1 MFSEFKRLILTVR
14 YLFSWKAATKGR
26 YDERDLLLGHGLDN
40 LVAIRLLV
48 VIVLFMLCGL
58 WLHFIYAPDF
68 YSALSFALVFVTL
81 CWYIRNLP
89 DCGLADSLQ
98 RQIGAR
104 VQAYRSYFGGRILFT
119 PQGLSLCWH
128 RRILVKTA
136 TTELGKSSVSTQQ
149 SSHTLN
155 SNAPVNTNLD
165 SIVNSPSNTSVDSF
179 ANAKTNPSVTSRANC
194 NEQSPLVSVQLPSS
208 NKSETLWEQ
217 WERASSDAER
227 DTVLFNAQFNS
238 TSRPSSSFTD
248 KAKATVSDKEV
259 KLDKLTVAS
268 QTTAN
273 HQSKNANIS
282 NNIHN
287 LSESHDEY
295 SAESAANDR
304 LDSALSTDN
313 DNLGSAFFIIVWW
326 RKFWK
331 LWSAPPT
338 QVRVQDDTYAATHEV
353 GKIETGNSGYLTYPK
368 VRSLYGYR
376 LHAAM
381 GLRLDQLKDLT
392 YAMLPD
398 LSQEA
403 HTQLTYQDVFFMGFG
418 FRWLPKHT
426 RKLHQLMEVGV
437 RPAAFGHKGTPDIH
451 SVEEQDAFKPLYFA
465 SEMLQGHTMLFGTT
479 GSGKTRFFDLLVT
492 QAILR
497 HETVIIIDPKGDRS
511 LQQCIIRAMRMAG
524 REVFSDLFCLDI
536 GRSRGLELNLEA
548 AERYAALSMGRRFPK
563 VGDSL
568 GQSLQHKIDL
578 GSVPFIQRAQKSMQS
593 KNKQQDT
600 RMPNIMQQNTQ
611 HQECGEP
618 ICTQPNL
625 MPQESLQFK
634 QTSQIQEPVQS
645 LSTLMQ
651 DERLSPEQDP
661 DAYFFEYMN
670 SGFNPTSSFDRST
683 EIGER
688 ICAMMPDSGSAASFK
703 AYAQMAVS
711 AAVECLMITGQPVV
725 LENIRSIVSDHSAF
739 IKVIRFF
746 LNRTVLQLDETAVSI
761 FFGRIHGIK
770 LAQLQ
775 SFSPAVVL
783 LLGDYADQSASRR
796 QERVLLEQLVE
807 RNIVDVTGSDDKLR
821 GYELNE
827 MPTDPAD
834 DNADEESGTTKTTRK
849 RTSSVRTKKNDNV
862 HPASLTDLNKFYE
875 WLIKFGY
882 IQKHRGLDKIMG
894 IATLV
899 PDFYRRVTNGVM
911 PYLSALTAGAL
922 GDLLSGKEQ
931 HLPTFLELI
940 ENNKVFYVA
949 LHCLKDASTGQA
961 LGRLM
966 MSDLAFVAGELNL
979 QNKKHPRV
987 SIFIDEASELS
998 NEGLLQLLNKS
1009 RSVNFSITLAT
1020 QCMADLTK
1028 RTGSAASASQIIAN
1042 CNNLISLRVN
1052 DPESA
1057 SVVSSVLPH
1066 TVVGE
1071 RSSSVMVSEN
1081 GGLNSDSYTT
1091 SRSLMQKEA
1100 PLFPNSMLMQLPDL
1114 EFIARMASGGFY
1126 KGFLPI
1132 LQPAL
1137 EPQSEFVDKSLIA
1150 SSELYSNPPFNS
1162 QVDLKN
1168 KNAKASNIE
1177 RSELPQQSERTWQ
1190 SQLSEPLGQSEQSQQ
1205 TQQSCNSQQAVHA
1218 QQAEQP
1224 SYDYEPELAQLAKM
1238 VDLGFKVQPQSSY
1251 PWQKAYSQYLFGSCW
1266 DARSSMKVET
1276 LRVSSAQHEPYCIA
1290 GSKAA
1295 KGIASSKPPLQQLS
1309 CQFHNQANVQSNTFS
1324 KQESEHTAHTQ
1335 PSFQSNASSQQES
1348 NQQTH
1353 TQSYFQSN
1361 TTSQSSKDSQ
1371 SKDNTEHKTA
1381 TLSNGKNQND
1391 VQQGRLQHLYI
1402 ALTKYGHMLFIFL
1415 IKVLF
1420 SVRMMWLGTVVGLA
1434 AIKLSAGLVL
1444 SCLFFGLYQVKV
1456 FWLSWYEVICNLGF
1470 FVGSV
1475 LPKIITQQ
1483 YFFFASEHLD
1493 LGARAQAVWS
1503 LYGEHLELMAAL
1515 LVTGLL
1521 WGQHCSLVSEVHHRS
1536 TMGLR
1541 QFAHILGWPW
1551 LLLWIFSAVLLL
1563 TGFILSVE
1571 WCRMVLGM
1579 AALSIGFYA
1588 ACFYSLHTR

>member
-1 MFSEFKRLILTVR
+1 MFSEFKCLILTVR
-14 YLFSWKAATKGR
+14 YLFSQQAAITGR
-26 YDERDLLLGHGLDN
+26 YDESDLLLGHGLDN

-48 VIVLFMLCGL
+48 VIVLFVLTGL
-58 WLHFIYAPDF
+58 WLHFIYTPDF
-68 YSALSFALVFVTL
+68 YSALSFALVFITL

-98 RQIGAR
+98 CQVGAR
-104 VQAYRSYFGGRILFT
+104 VQAYRSYCGGRILFT

-128 RRILVKTA
+128 RRILVETA
-136 TTELGKSSVSTQQ
+136 SPSASKRFKSSSFSSQQ
-149 SSHTLN
+149 SSHISSRPN
-155 SNAPVNTNLD
+155 DSAQTNIVKSLDATDSSKSLGSTNKTKPLD
-165 SIVNSPSNTSVDSF
+165 STDTSVIYDES
-179 ANAKTNPSVTSRANC
+179 C
-194 NEQSPLVSVQLPSS
+194 PLVSVQRPSS
-208 NKSETLWEQ
+208 NKAETLWQRWEQ
-217 WERASSDAER
+217 ASNDTER
-227 DTVLFNAQFNS
+227 DTVLL
-238 TSRPSSSFTD
+238 
-248 KAKATVSDKEV
+248 KAVQESDKQ
-259 KLDKLTVAS
+259 TVVS

-273 HQSKNANIS
+273 HQSKNAKTSHNL
-282 NNIHN
+282 HN
-287 LSESHDEY
+287 LSDSHNEH
-295 SAESAANDR
+295 SAESTENK

-331 LWSAPPT
+331 LWSAPPSL
-338 QVRVQDDTYAATHEV
+338 VRVQYDNNSTAHEC
-353 GKIETGNSGYLTYPK
+353 GKVETGNSGYLTYPQ

-398 LSQEA
+398 LSLEA
-403 HTQLTYQDVFFMGFG
+403 HTQITYQDVFFMGFG

-451 SVEEQDAFKPLYFA
+451 GVEDQNAFKPLYFA
-465 SEMLQGHTMLFGTT
+465 SDILQGHTMLFGTT

-536 GRSRGLELNLEA
+536 GRSRGLELNSKT

-578 GSVPFIQRAQKSMQS
+578 GSVPFIQRAQESMQS
-593 KNKQQDT
+593 KNKQQDNG
-600 RMPNIMQQNTQ
+600 MPNIVQQNTQ
-611 HQECGEP
+611 HQESEEA
-618 ICTQPNL
+618 IRTQPNL
-625 MPQESLQFK
+625 MLQESHQFK
-634 QTSQIQEPVQS
+634 QTSQIQEPAQP
-645 LSTLMQ
+645 LSTLIQ
-651 DERLSPEQDP
+651 DESLSPEQDP

-796 QERVLLEQLVE
+796 QERLLLEQLAE
-807 RNIVDVTGSDDKLR
+807 RHIIDVKGCDDKLKVS
-821 GYELNE
+821 ELNE
-827 MPTDPAD
+827 MPSDPAD
-834 DNADEESGTTKTTRK
+834 DDADEDRGSTKTTRK
-849 RTSSVRTKKNDNV
+849 RTSSARTKKNDNV

-940 ENNKVFYVA
+940 ENNKVFYAA
-949 LHCLKDASTGQA
+949 LHSLKDASTGQA

-987 SIFIDEASELS
+987 SVFIDEASELS
-998 NEGLLQLLNKS
+998 NEGLVQLLNKS

-1028 RTGSAASASQIIAN
+1028 RTGSSASASQIIAN

-1057 SVVSSVLPH
+1057 AVVSSVLPH

-1132 LQPAL
+1132 LQPDL
-1137 EPQSEFVDKSLIA
+1137 EQLLHAEPSHQSEKS
-1150 SSELYSNPPFNS
+1150 
-1162 QVDLKN
+1162 Q
-1168 KNAKASNIE
+1168 
-1177 RSELPQQSERTWQ
+1177 RSESSPQD
-1190 SQLSEPLGQSEQSQQ
+1190 
-1205 TQQSCNSQQAVHA
+1205 
-1218 QQAEQP
+1218 
-1224 SYDYEPELAQLAKM
+1224 YDPELVQLAQI
-1238 VDLGFKVQPQSSY
+1238 VDLGFKLQHQSSH
-1251 PWQKAYSQYLFGSCW
+1251 PWQKAYSQHLFGSCW
-1266 DARSSMKVET
+1266 DARSGMQVET
-1276 LRVSSAQHEPYCIA
+1276 VRVSSPRFEPYCIA
-1290 GSKAA
+1290 NSTAA
-1295 KGIASSKPPLQQLS
+1295 KGIASSKHTLQQPA
-1309 CQFHNQANVQSNTFS
+1309 CQFHNQSNASS
-1324 KQESEHTAHTQ
+1324 KQESEHQAHIQ
-1335 PSFQSNASSQQES
+1335 HIFQSNTSSQQES
-1348 NQQTH
+1348 TQQNNI
-1353 TQSYFQSN
+1353 QSYFQSN
-1361 TTSQSSKDSQ
+1361 TTSQSSHNESQ
-1371 SKDNTEHKTA
+1371 SKDNSKTV
-1381 TLSNGKNQND
+1381 SNGETQSNL
-1391 VQQGRLQHLYI
+1391 QQGWYQRLRRRLITNEQ
-1402 ALTKYGHMLFIFL
+1402 TLFILLLKF
-1415 IKVLF
+1415 LF
-1420 SVRMMWLGTVVGLA
+1420 SVRMMWLCTVGCLA
-1434 AIKLSAGLVL
+1434 AIELSVGLII
-1444 SCLFFGLYQVKV
+1444 SCLCCGLHQIKV
-1456 FWLSWYEVICNLGF
+1456 FCFSWNEVICNLGF

-1493 LGARAQAVWS
+1493 LGARAQAVLS

-1515 LVTGLL
+1515 VVTGLL

-1536 TMGLR
+1536 TIGLR

-1551 LLLWIFSAVLLL
+1551 LLLWLFSAVLLL

>member
-1 MFSEFKRLILTVR
+1 MFSEFKCLILTVR

-48 VIVLFMLCGL
+48 VIVLFVLTGL
-58 WLHFIYAPDF
+58 WLHFIYTPDF

-98 RQIGAR
+98 RQVGAR
-104 VQAYRSYFGGRILFT
+104 IQAYRSYCGGRILFT

-136 TTELGKSSVSTQQ
+136 TTEIGKSNVSVQQ
-149 SSHTLN
+149 SSHIIN
-155 SNAPVNTNLD
+155 SNLPAHANLD
-165 SIVNSPSNTSVDSF
+165 SQVNTQSNASVVSST
-179 ANAKTNPSVTSRANC
+179 NSKTNTTIKSHINC
-194 NEQSPLVSVQLPSS
+194 NEQSPLVSVHLPLS
-208 NKSETLWEQ
+208 NKSETLWQRWEQ
-217 WERASSDAER
+217 ASSDTER
-227 DTVLFNAQFNS
+227 DTVLLSAVQ
-238 TSRPSSSFTD
+238 
-248 KAKATVSDKEV
+248 ASDKQSAINAKQNA
-259 KLDKLTVAS
+259 KLDKPNTINSKQSTKLDKQAVAG

-282 NNIHN
+282 NNIHK

-304 LDSALSTDN
+304 LDSALSTDHDNLGSTLSTDN

-331 LWSAPPT
+331 LWSAPPSL
-338 QVRVQDDTYAATHEV
+338 VRVQDDNNATAHEC

-398 LSQEA
+398 LSREA
-403 HTQLTYQDVFFMGFG
+403 RTQIAYQDVFFMGFG

-451 SVEEQDAFKPLYFA
+451 GVEDQDAFKPLYFA
-465 SEMLQGHTMLFGTT
+465 SDMLQGHTMLFGTT

-536 GRSRGLELNLEA
+536 GRSRGLELNSKT

-578 GSVPFIQRAQKSMQS
+578 GSVPFIQCAQKSMQS
-593 KNKQQDT
+593 KNKQQDN

-634 QTSQIQEPVQS
+634 QTSQIQEPAQP
-645 LSTLMQ
+645 LSILMQ
-651 DERLSPEQDP
+651 DDRLSPEQDP

-796 QERVLLEQLVE
+796 QERLLLEQLAE
-807 RNIVDVTGSDDKLR
+807 RHIIDVTGSEDKLKAS
-821 GYELNE
+821 ELNE
-827 MPTDPAD
+827 MPSDPAND
-834 DNADEESGTTKTTRK
+834 DADEESGATKTTRK
-849 RTSSVRTKKNDNV
+849 RTSSARTKKNDNV

-940 ENNKVFYVA
+940 ENNKVFYAA

-979 QNKKHPRV
+979 HNKKHPRV
-987 SIFIDEASELS
+987 SVFIDEASELS
-998 NEGLLQLLNKS
+998 NEGLVQLLNKS

-1066 TVVGE
+1066 TVVVE

-1137 EPQSEFVDKSLIA
+1137 EQSQQAELSHQSEHSQKSEP
-1150 SSELYSNPPFNS
+1150 SHQSEHYQKAETSHQSEKS
-1162 QVDLKN
+1162 Q
-1168 KNAKASNIE
+1168 
-1177 RSELPQQSERTWQ
+1177 RSELSPQD
-1190 SQLSEPLGQSEQSQQ
+1190 
-1205 TQQSCNSQQAVHA
+1205 
-1218 QQAEQP
+1218 
-1224 SYDYEPELAQLAKM
+1224 YDPELVQLAQM

-1251 PWQKAYSQYLFGSCW
+1251 PWQKAYSQYLFGSYW
-1266 DARSSMKVET
+1266 DARSGMQVET
-1276 LRVSSAQHEPYCIA
+1276 VRLSSPRFEPYCIA
-1290 GSKAA
+1290 NSTAA
-1295 KGIASSKPPLQQLS
+1295 KGVTSSKHTLQQPA
-1309 CQFHNQANVQSNTFS
+1309 CKFHNQSNASS
-1324 KQESEHTAHTQ
+1324 KQESEHTA
-1335 PSFQSNASSQQES
+1335 
-1348 NQQTH
+1348 H

-1361 TTSQSSKDSQ
+1361 TTSQSSKGSQ
-1371 SKDNTEHKTA
+1371 PKDNTEHKTA
-1381 TLSNGKNQND
+1381 TLSNGETQSNL
-1391 VQQGRLQHLYI
+1391 QQGWYQHLRQRVI
-1402 ALTKYGHMLFIFL
+1402 KNGQTLFILQLKF
-1415 IKVLF
+1415 LF
-1420 SVRMMWLGTVVGLA
+1420 SVRMMWLCTVGCLA
-1434 AIKLSAGLVL
+1434 AIELSIGLII
-1444 SCLFFGLYQVKV
+1444 SCLCCGLHQLKV
-1456 FWLSWYEVICNLGF
+1456 FCLSWYEVICNLGF

-1515 LVTGLL
+1515 VVTGLL

-1551 LLLWIFSAVLLL
+1551 LLLWLFSAVLLL

-1571 WCRMVLGM
+1571 WCRMVIGM

>member
-98 RQIGAR
+98 RQVGTR

-119 PQGLSLCWH
+119 PQGFSLCWH

-136 TTELGKSSVSTQQ
+136 TTELGKSTVSTQQ

-155 SNAPVNTNLD
+155 SNLPTHTNLG
-165 SIVNSPSNTSVDSF
+165 SQVNFPSNTSVASSV
-179 ANAKTNPSVTSRANC
+179 NSKTNTPVTSQANC
-194 NEQSPLVSVQLPSS
+194 NELGPLVSVHLSSS
-208 NKSETLWEQ
+208 NKAETLWQ
-217 WERASSDAER
+217 RWERASSDEER
-227 DTVLFNAQFNS
+227 DAVLFNVQSNS
-238 TSRPSSSFTD
+238 TLYSSFT
-248 KAKATVSDKEV
+248 AQAQEIVSDKEIV
-259 KLDKLTVAS
+259 LDKEVESDKQTAAS
-268 QTTAN
+268 QTVAK
-273 HQSKNANIS
+273 QQS
-282 NNIHN
+282 NNAQASTNNHN
-287 LSESHDEY
+287 LSYALHEH
-295 SAESAANDR
+295 SAKVM
-304 LDSALSTDN
+304 DSDK
-313 DNLGSAFFIIVWW
+313 LGSAFFIIVWW
-326 RKFWK
+326 RHFWS

-338 QVRVQDDTYAATHEV
+338 QVRIQDDEYAVAHEC
-353 GKIETGNSGYLTYPK
+353 GKVETANSGYLTYPK

-426 RKLHQLMEVGV
+426 RKLHQMMEVGI

-451 SVEEQDAFKPLYFA
+451 GAEDQEAFKPLYFA
-465 SEMLQGHTMLFGTT
+465 SDMLQGHTMLFGTT

-536 GRSRGLELNLEA
+536 GRSRGLEPNSAA
-548 AERYAALSMGRRFPK
+548 AERYAALSMGRRFPQF
-563 VGDSL
+563 GDSL

-578 GSVPFIQRAQKSMQS
+578 GSVPFIQRAQESMQS
-593 KNKQQDT
+593 KNKQQDNE
-600 RMPNIMQQNTQ
+600 M
-611 HQECGEP
+611 
-618 ICTQPNL
+618 PNL
-625 MPQESLQFK
+625 MQQESNQFK
-634 QTSQIQEPVQS
+634 QTHKMQEQSQS
-645 LSTLMQ
+645 LSTLIQ
-651 DERLSPEQDP
+651 DDRLSPEQDP

-725 LENIRSIVSDHSAF
+725 LENIRSIVSDHAAF

-746 LNRTVLQLDETAVSI
+746 LNRAVLQLDETAVSI

-770 LAQLQ
+770 LAKLQ

-796 QERVLLEQLVE
+796 QERLLLEQLAE
-807 RNIVDVTGSDDKLR
+807 RHIIDITGSEGKVKVS
-821 GYELNE
+821 ELSE
-827 MPTDPAD
+827 MPADPAD
-834 DNADEESGTTKTTRK
+834 DEADEERESTKTTRK
-849 RTSSVRTKKNDNV
+849 RTSSARTKKNDNV

-940 ENNKVFYVA
+940 ENNKVFYAA

-998 NEGLLQLLNKS
+998 NEGLVQLLNKS

-1028 RTGSAASASQIIAN
+1028 RTGSSASASQIIAN

-1137 EPQSEFVDKSLIA
+1137 EPQTELVYTNPSLSFEQHCLTPSNLPIDLENKA
-1150 SSELYSNPPFNS
+1150 AKTANLESSE
-1162 QVDLKN
+1162 
-1168 KNAKASNIE
+1168 
-1177 RSELPQQSERTWQ
+1177 QSEQSKQSVRSQQ
-1190 SQLSEPLGQSEQSQQ
+1190 SQLSEQSL
-1205 TQQSCNSQQAVHA
+1205 QAK
-1218 QQAEQP
+1218 QP
-1224 SYDYEPELAQLAKM
+1224 FYDYDPELAQLAKM
-1238 VDLGFKVQPQSSY
+1238 VDLGFKVQPQSSN
-1251 PWQKAYSQYLFGSCW
+1251 PWQQAYSQYLFGSCW
-1266 DARSSMKVET
+1266 DARSSMQVET
-1276 LRVSSAQHEPYCIA
+1276 LRVSSPQHEPYCIA
-1290 GSKAA
+1290 GSTAA
-1295 KGIASSKPPLQQLS
+1295 KGIYVSQRNLQHQD
-1309 CQFHNQANVQSNTFS
+1309 CQSHDQPHIQSNTDPQ
-1324 KQESEHTAHTQ
+1324 QESAYQSSSQ
-1335 PSFQSNASSQQES
+1335 PEFQSNVFSQQAS
-1348 NQQTH
+1348 TH
-1353 TQSYFQSN
+1353 QAFSQSRFQSN
-1361 TTSQSSKDSQ
+1361 TAEQVSHNDAQ
-1371 SKDNTEHKTA
+1371 SKDTTEHKTA
-1381 TLSNGKNQND
+1381 NVSSGETQNY
-1391 VQQGRLQHLYI
+1391 VQQGWPNRLYR
-1402 ALTKYGHMLFIFL
+1402 ALTKYGQMFFVLL
-1415 IKVLF
+1415 IKILF

-1444 SCLFFGLYQVKV
+1444 SCLFFGLHQIKV
-1456 FWLSWYEVICNLGF
+1456 FCLSWYEVLCNLGF

-1483 YFFFASEHLD
+1483 YFFFASEQLD
-1493 LGARAQAVWS
+1493 LGARTQAVWS
-1503 LYGEHLELMAAL
+1503 LYGEHFELIAAL
-1515 LVTGLL
+1515 AVTGLL

-1571 WCRMVLGM
+1571 WCRLVLGM
-1579 AALSIGFYA
+1579 AALSSGFYA
-1588 ACFYSLHTR
+1588 SCFYSLHTR